1 MAKAFLLRTQTQLIF
16 DTIRLEFREPGF
28 TKDTERLY
36 MGGLTENLH
45 IPNEAFVSTMI
56 DEKLLTHGPKM
67 GTTAQLATQH
77 VPGTLAYNTETG
89 SLYLQV
95 GQNPVPIAM
104 KRDIPSRT
112 QVEITIEAIHIDA
125 GDGSVLLTEF
135 DRGVFMIFIDGI
147 LCSTSSTAAKRYIYD
162 AQTRQVR
169 VIGCVEG
176 SILSYF

>member
-1 MAKAFLLRTQTQLIF
+1 
-16 DTIRLEFREPGF
+16 
-28 TKDTERLY
+28 
-36 MGGLTENLH
+36 
-45 IPNEAFVSTMI
+45 
-56 DEKLLTHGPKM
+56 
-67 GTTAQLATQH
+67 
-77 VPGTLAYNTETG
+77 
-89 SLYLQV
+89 
-95 GQNPVPIAM
+95 M